1 MDHPYWNYS
10 EIEPTQVAKDVRA
23 RQEVPIDVFECFAS
37 FFRRLKAYAEVP
49 MTEAIKHIM
58 VMKMAEVLGLIATAT
73 KELKQSPASELTPDT
88 MLPIADRDSEK
99 YLKKLLGRTDIED
112 AMSRLNGLTQEEQMV
127 FAQVLKVAHN
137 VKDGVEIVGDQV
149 KGDTGQ
155 VKEVGDLAID
165 VDDKVKVV
173 GDLAIEG
180 TSGQTYHLI
189 LFLCILFSFFFLS
202 SIIVRPGAYFM

>member
-1 MDHPYWNYS
+1 MDHPHWNYS

-23 RQEVPIDVFECFAS
+23 NQNVLIELFEPIAS
-37 FFRRLKAYAEVP
+37 FFRRLKAYTEVP

-58 VMKMAEVLGLIATAT
+58 VMIMAKVLELIAIAT
-73 KELKQSPASELTPDT
+73 KELKLSRTSELTPDT
-88 MLPIADRDSEK
+88 TLPIADRDSEK
-99 YLKKLLGRTDIED
+99 NVKKLLGRNEWED
-112 AMSRLNGLTQEEQMV
+112 AMRRLNGLTQEAQMV

-155 VKEVGDLAID
+155 VKEVGDQAID
-165 VDDKVKVV
+165 VDEKVKVV